1 MIKKI
6 LAWTILI
13 FIIFITFVTE
23 VAKTKDEFKCTWSTA
38 IILTGIGILIVVG
51 IGALLFTSLFWILE

>member
-6 LAWTILI
+6 LGWTILI
-13 FIIFITFVTE
+13 FIIFITFVIE
-23 VAKTKDEFKCTWSTA
+23 VVKTKDEFKCTWPTA
-38 IILTGIGILIVVG
+38 IILTGIGILIVAG

>member
-13 FIIFITFVTE
+13 FIIFITFVIE
-23 VAKTKDEFKCTWSTA
+23 VAKTKDEFKCTWLTA
-38 IILTGIGILIVVG
+38 IKLTGISILITAG
-51 IGALLFTSLFWILE
+51 IGALILTSLFWILE